1 LYGGGNGQSG
11 QAGVVCQKHQ
21 RLAQIGHHALL
32 THQDVIA
39 KVQFAKVVILSDPFL
54 SQPSG
59 IDGEQ

>member
-21 RLAQIGHHALL
+21 RIAQIGHHALL

-39 KVQFAKVVILSDPFL
+39 KVQFAKVVI
-54 SQPSG
+54 
-59 IDGEQ
+59 